1 MRNRVLTLLTFLF
14 VLAVGA
20 QAQQL
25 SASHLQA
32 VEELLQAMNIS
43 AVLDRSIDLMLK
55 AQIDANPEIKPYED
69 IMRQFMAK
77 YLGWESVKP
86 GMMQMYAEAFT
97 EPELRELA
105 AFYRTP
111 LGQKAMT
118 QMPELVQKG
127 GAIGQKAVQ
136 DHLPE
141 LQEAIAKKMKENGVA
156 IPEKP

>member
-1 MRNRVLTLLTFLF
+1 MRNRFLTFLALTF
-14 VLAVGA
+14 VLAAGA
-20 QAQQL
+20 QAQP

-32 VEELLQAMNIS
+32 VEELLQSMDLS
-43 AVLDRSIDLMLK
+43 SVLDRSIDVMLK
-55 AQIDANPEIKPYED
+55 AQMDANPEIRPYED
-69 IMRQFMAK
+69 LMRQFMAK
-77 YLGWESVKP
+77 YLSWESVKP

-118 QMPELVQKG
+118 KMPELVQKG
-127 GAIGQKAVQ
+127 SAMGQKAVQ

-141 LQEAIAKKMKENGVA
+141 LQEAIAKRMKESEA
-156 IPEKP
+156 SSEKQ